1 MGGLLKRLVS
11 RCCAVRLQDKAAAFL
26 APHQLGV
33 GVRGGSEAIV
43 HTVRKVLE
51 ADPTLLCLQ
60 ADLVNCFNLLDRE
73 VGMEEVAAHFPEI
86 LAWTKTCY
94 GKPSHLMFGDFLI
107 SSERGWHQGDPL
119 AALLC
124 CLVLLPLIKKIKEKV
139 PDLKVQAWFLDDGTF
154 VGREEDLVKV
164 VDLLAEEGPA
174 RGLVLSTTITSP
186 SSPKTTVWSPQ
197 GEVELCEELATR
209 GVVAVEAEGV
219 VLLGA
224 PLGSQEFME
233 EEVERKVQ
241 KVKEV
246 SLLLALLQDPHIEFV
261 LQRAC
266 SGMPKFSYLLRTVD
280 TTTMVHLLEE
290 FDRNTRDS
298 LARILGA
305 AIGDRTWEQSK
316 LPVSKGG
323 MGLRGAEDHAPV
335 AFAASVLASQPLLQG
350 LLGVNQ
356 LPGEEPLP
364 VLAPHL
370 LAAITTTTGG
380 EAREEE
386 LVGVPQKELSFK
398 VDEER
403 RRRLMEEVGEEEVE
417 ERARLLS
424 LTLPQ
429 AGAWLNVAPI
439 FALGL
444 HMRPQEFVLA
454 ARYRLGMAVFTH
466 AGPCPACR
474 QYSDEHGRHAMNCGG
489 SGERI
494 GRHHLLRNHIH
505 EMAVSAGLGPTKEA
519 RFLIP
524 GEDSRPADVLIPQWA
539 AGLDAAIDV
548 TVVNPLQRA
557 TVERAATTA
566 GYATTFAFQR
576 KMRGAGEACTRQGI
590 SLMPVVV
597 ESLGGWGEEAVRV
610 VRRLAGALA
619 RHTGQDEDEVLK
631 FQFGKIANSLQRGN
645 STILAARM
653 PGYPTPAT
661 DGQI

>member
-1 MGGLLKRLVS
+1 
-11 RCCAVRLQDKAAAFL
+11 
-26 APHQLGV
+26 
-33 GVRGGSEAIV
+33 
-43 HTVRKVLE
+43 
-51 ADPTLLCLQ
+51 
-60 ADLVNCFNLLDRE
+60 
-73 VGMEEVAAHFPEI
+73 
-86 LAWTKTCY
+86 
-94 GKPSHLMFGDFLI
+94 
-107 SSERGWHQGDPL
+107 
-119 AALLC
+119 
-124 CLVLLPLIKKIKEKV
+124 
-139 PDLKVQAWFLDDGTF
+139 
-154 VGREEDLVKV
+154 
-164 VDLLAEEGPA
+164 
-174 RGLVLSTTITSP
+174 
-186 SSPKTTVWSPQ
+186 
-197 GEVELCEELATR
+197 
-209 GVVAVEAEGV
+209 
-219 VLLGA
+219 
-224 PLGSQEFME
+224 
-233 EEVERKVQ
+233 
-241 KVKEV
+241 
-246 SLLLALLQDPHIEFV
+246 
-261 LQRAC
+261 
-266 SGMPKFSYLLRTVD
+266 
-280 TTTMVHLLEE
+280 
-290 FDRNTRDS
+290 
-298 LARILGA
+298 
-305 AIGDRTWEQSK
+305 
-316 LPVSKGG
+316 
-323 MGLRGAEDHAPV
+323 MGLRGAENHAPV
-335 AFAASVLASQPLLQG
+335 AHAASVLPSQPLLQG

-454 ARYRLGMAVFTH
+454 ARYRLGMAVYTH